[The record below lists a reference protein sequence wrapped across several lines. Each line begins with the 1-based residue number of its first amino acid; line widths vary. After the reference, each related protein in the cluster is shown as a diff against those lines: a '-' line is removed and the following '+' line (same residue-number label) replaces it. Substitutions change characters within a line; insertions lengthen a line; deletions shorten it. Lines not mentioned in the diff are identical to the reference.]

1 MDLKLVEYR
10 NQNSPLKLRVAKG
23 HFATSHSH
31 INYYVDLTTTKHRLS
46 EAREAARQLADA
58 YKMSTVID
66 TILCLDGTEV
76 IGTCMAHNLA
86 LDGHLL
92 MNKGFNIDVVTP
104 EHTTGSQLIFRD
116 NTRPMIEGQHVLI
129 LAASITT
136 GYTVQGGIE
145 AVQYYGG
152 TVVGVCS
159 IFASVDEC
167 LGFPVNCVFN
177 TKDMLKDYESKPY
190 NECPLCKAGIKVDA
204 IVNTY
209 GISRFDTE

>member
-1 MDLKLVEYR
+1 MAIKFTEYR
-10 NQNSPLKLRVAKG
+10 VPNSPLKLRVAQG

-31 INYYVDLTTTKHRLS
+31 INYYVDLTTTKHKLS
-46 EAREAARQLADA
+46 EAREAARMLAGN
-58 YKMSTVID
+58 YKRTTVID

-86 LDGHLL
+86 IDGTLL
-92 MNKGFNIDVVTP
+92 MNKGFDIDVVTP

-116 NTRPMIEGQHVLI
+116 NTQPMIEGKHVLI

-136 GYTVQGGIE
+136 GFTVQGGIE
-145 AVQYYGG
+145 AVEYYGG

-159 IFASVDEC
+159 IFSSVDEC
-167 LGFPVNCVFN
+167 LGFPVYSVFN
-177 TKDMLKDYESKPY
+177 TKELLKDYESRPY
-190 NECPLCKAGIKVDA
+190 HECPQCKAGVKVDA

-209 GISRFDTE
+209 GISRFDTD